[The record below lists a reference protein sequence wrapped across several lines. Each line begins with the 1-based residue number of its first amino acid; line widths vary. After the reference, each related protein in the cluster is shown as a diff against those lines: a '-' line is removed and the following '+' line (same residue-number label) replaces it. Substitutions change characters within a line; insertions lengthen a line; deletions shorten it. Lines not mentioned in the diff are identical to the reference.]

1 MPAFS
6 LFSSTSAP
14 SPDQETLTSLPPRL
28 AVRHRSLPDLQ
39 RHERPLPPVPTD
51 RRWSAVSDASSDLGG
66 HSFAALL
73 SRDTRRSFIVPS
85 LHQARDP
92 ESSGVEEDRTQPGE
106 RLLAIPGADFAVA
119 GPDVYLLLQEL
130 HRARISRAQKVRRRT
145 AYFAGF
151 FSLVV
156 LVITLWY
163 LGETSRALARYGGR
177 GRGVLRWIELSA
189 WLTVLCGWP
198 LTVLFLRT
206 RRPTLLTPVTLTSAF
221 LSSTLHLLLA
231 FSNLILSL
239 IWRGDLG
246 LRCSWGTDVAW
257 TAGRKGAFCA
267 DDSSKG
273 WTIAATIRL
282 LLTILIVVVWFLLLR
297 SYARALHTPSIISP
311 SQIPSA
317 ELQALLDTHTA
328 TIVPLSAPFDP
339 SHVAPLAQLDS
350 NHLPEMPDRATH
362 YIHAS
367 DSAWSYDPA
376 HHRQASVGAS
386 SGSRASR
393 AVAGVLESAGVWL
406 GAQVWRG
413 VGWLVGAGRSGG
425 DLRRD
430 EEKGGRKE
438 EREESDGE
446 GRPDVDY
453 AHERRLPDVPHAP
466 TQPTCPPAVHGPQ
479 PRRPL
484 PAAPADHDYAA
495 LFRDVSP
502 PPSTHGDYASKRSSA
517 SSASPLLGQSTA
529 ADEVYEF
536 LDDSP
541 PPPPP
546 KDAFVLERSQG
557 LIVYVR
563 MSDGRLV
570 RRLSTI
576 ASESEGTATR
586 RSRSDLTSS

>member
-413 VGWLVGAGRSGG
+413 VGWLV
-425 DLRRD
+425 
-430 EEKGGRKE
+430 
-438 EREESDGE
+438 
-446 GRPDVDY
+446 
-453 AHERRLPDVPHAP
+453 
-466 TQPTCPPAVHGPQ
+466 VHGPQ

>member
-1 MPAFS
+1 MPAFP
-6 LFSSTSAP
+6 LFSSTSLP
-14 SPDQETLTSLPPRL
+14 FPDQESLTSLPPRL
-28 AVRHRSLPDLQ
+28 AVRHRSLPELQ
-39 RHERPLPPVPTD
+39 NDERPLPPLPAS
-51 RRWSAVSDASSDLGG
+51 RRWSAVSDTSSDLGG
-66 HSFAALL
+66 HSFAELL
-73 SRDTRRSFIVPS
+73 SRDTRRSFVVPS
-85 LHQARDP
+85 VHHTQGLCPAGRDDRV
-92 ESSGVEEDRTQPGE
+92 GEEQPQPGE
-106 RLLAIPGADFAVA
+106 RLLAIPG
-119 GPDVYLLLQEL
+119 PDAYLLLQEL
-130 HRARISRAQKVRRRT
+130 HRARISRAQKIRRRT
-145 AYFAGF
+145 AYIAGF

-163 LGETSRALARYGGR
+163 TGGRCRALAMVGGS

-198 LTVLFLRT
+198 LTVFFLRT
-206 RRPTLLTPVTLTSAF
+206 RRPTLLTPITLTSAF

-231 FSNLILSL
+231 FSNLIISFV
-239 IWRGDLG
+239 WRGDLG

-257 TAGRKGAFCA
+257 TAGRKGAFCT
-267 DDSSKG
+267 DGSWKG

-282 LLTILIVVVWFLLLR
+282 LLTILIF
-297 SYARALHTPSIISP
+297 
-311 SQIPSA
+311 IPSA

-339 SHVAPLAQLDS
+339 SHGAPLARLDS
-350 NHLPEMPDRATH
+350 DHLPEMPDRATH

-393 AVAGVLESAGVWL
+393 AVGGVLESAGVWL

-425 DLRRD
+425 DIRRD

-438 EREESDGE
+438 EKEESDGE
-446 GRPDVDY
+446 GRPDADF
-453 AHERRLPDVPHAP
+453 AQERHLLDVPHAP
-466 TQPTCPPAVHGPQ
+466 TQPTCPPALHNPQ

-495 LFRDVSP
+495 LFRDVSR
-502 PPSTHGDYASKRSSA
+502 PPSTHGNYTSKRDSA
-517 SSASPLLGQSTA
+517 SSASPLLGRPTP
-529 ADEVYEF
+529 ADEDYEV

-546 KDAFVLERSQG
+546 KDAFVLERSQET
-557 LIVYVR
+557 IVYVR

-576 ASESEGTATR
+576 ASESGGTATR